1 MVVLVAW
8 LRSGT
13 CTKYSSCIWVIK
25 PLEMIPV
32 WVTSCIWLYR
42 TCTTGRNWEMGF
54 REVIMYIAVAVA
66 LVAVA
71 VGVANRS
78 AIGKQVPLGS
88 VVVSRGIS
96 THGIMIIE
104 VVTDS
109 ATVYVLCLAL
119 ISSGN
124 HYLYGNIGTITDSWW
139 RTESHMWTYHKIR
152 PDGIS
157 KNGTI
162 VCGMAYGKSGCGFW

>member
-66 LVAVA
+66 LVAV
-71 VGVANRS
+71 GVANRS

-96 THGIMIIE
+96 MHGIMIME

-109 ATVYVLCLAL
+109 ATVNVMGPTLVPSGAIAFMVYRDRDRFLVANRITYVDV
-119 ISSGN
+119 S
-124 HYLYGNIGTITDSWW
+124 
-139 RTESHMWTYHKIR
+139 
-152 PDGIS
+152 
-157 KNGTI
+157 
-162 VCGMAYGKSGCGFW
+162 

>member
-1 MVVLVAW
+1 
-8 LRSGT
+8 
-13 CTKYSSCIWVIK
+13 
-25 PLEMIPV
+25 
-32 WVTSCIWLYR
+32 
-42 TCTTGRNWEMGF
+42 
-54 REVIMYIAVAVA
+54 MYIAVAVA

-109 ATVYVLCLAL
+109 ATVNVMGPTLVPSGAIAFMVYRDRDRFLVANRITYVDV
-119 ISSGN
+119 S
-124 HYLYGNIGTITDSWW
+124 
-139 RTESHMWTYHKIR
+139 
-152 PDGIS
+152 
-157 KNGTI
+157 
-162 VCGMAYGKSGCGFW
+162 